1 MKPIPIF
8 VILITL
14 AGAWP
19 PQATFRGG
27 VEVVTV
33 DALVRDRGRVITG
46 LTANDF
52 ELLDNGVPQQVM
64 DVSYGKLPIDVTVAL
79 DVSLSVT
86 GSLLDRL
93 RTAMVQLMS
102 DLGKEDRLRLLFF
115 NTRVS
120 RAVDFTTD
128 VAAVERAIRDAR
140 AGGST
145 TLLDAMSVALTSASA
160 PDRRQLVM
168 FFTDGSDSSSTTT
181 PEALTIVAQRSRA
194 TLSVVIPIPTVG
206 GTFSSAAQ
214 ARATPLDPIAR
225 ETGGAIVWISGN
237 ADLTR
242 TFRRLL
248 DEFRTTYVL
257 HFTPRGVER
266 AGYHTLQ
273 VKVKGSDA
281 RVTARRGYFGG

>member
-1 MKPIPIF
+1 MM
-8 VILITL
+8 LIAL
-14 AGAWP
+14 AGPWWS
-19 PQATFRGG
+19 QATFRGG
-27 VEVVTV
+27 VDVVTV

-46 LTANDF
+46 LTAGDF

-64 DVSYGKLPIDVTVAL
+64 DVSFGKLPIDLTVAL
-79 DVSLSVT
+79 DLSLSVT

-93 RTAMVQLMS
+93 RTAIVQLMG
-102 DLGKEDRLRLLFF
+102 DLGKADRLRLLFF
-115 NTRVS
+115 NSRVS

-145 TLLDAMSVALTSASA
+145 TLFDAMSVALTSASP

-168 FFTDGSDSSSTTT
+168 FFTDGTDSSSATT

-194 TLSVVIPIPTVG
+194 TLSVVIAMPTAA
-206 GTFSSAAQ
+206 GTFASAAP

-225 ETGGAIVWISGN
+225 ETGGAIVWSIGD
-237 ADLTR
+237 ADLSR

-248 DEFRTTYVL
+248 EEFRTTYVL

-273 VKVKGSDA
+273 VKVKRSGA
-281 RVTARRGYFGG
+281 MVNARRGYVGG